1 MYWVILFWSI
11 VLISNVRTLLL
22 FFTDHK
28 FLFLDNVCNVDDDND
43 DDDDDVDNDDSIEPL
58 TDKNRKFKPVPR
70 LDGLPSAQPIAV
82 FDTTVY
88 WNQVWRQNSK
98 NRKSLQGI
106 LVRMSFKEFHEFVE

>member
-1 MYWVILFWSI
+1 MCLCYVALGVVVRCTRSYDALGRTMYWVILFWSI

-28 FLFLDNVCNVDDDND
+28 FLFLDNVCDVDDDND

-88 WNQVWRQNSK
+88 
-98 NRKSLQGI
+98 
-106 LVRMSFKEFHEFVE
+106 